1 MSNNYCKMYSV
12 STYTK
17 GNISYS
23 CLEITPPPTQNWLP
37 FKQQKAGKNMERNE
51 PLFTAG
57 GDAN

>member
-1 MSNNYCKMYSV
+1 MTNNYSLKCSV

-17 GNISYS
+17 GNTSYS
-23 CLEITPPPTQNWLP
+23 YLYITPPPTQNWLP
-37 FKQQKAGKNMERNE
+37 FKEQKAGENMERNE

>member
-1 MSNNYCKMYSV
+1 MYSV

-17 GNISYS
+17 GNTSYS
-23 CLEITPPPTQNWLP
+23 YLDITPPPTQNWLP
-37 FKQQKAGKNMERNE
+37 FKQQKAGENMERNE